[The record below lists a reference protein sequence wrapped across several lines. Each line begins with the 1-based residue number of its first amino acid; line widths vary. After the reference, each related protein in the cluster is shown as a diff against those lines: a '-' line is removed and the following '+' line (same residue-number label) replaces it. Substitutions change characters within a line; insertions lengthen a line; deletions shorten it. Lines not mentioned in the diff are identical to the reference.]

1 MYTSGTTGPPK
12 GVVLSRK
19 AIAADIEPW
28 PTMLLNNFRCTSGRG
43 GAGGGRDALPRNA
56 MGKVL
61 KKELAAWG

>member
-1 MYTSGTTGPPK
+1 MTISGSGSSRSWLATLSPTS
-12 GVVLSRK
+12 SS
-19 AIAADIEPW
+19 
-28 PTMLLNNFRCTSGRG
+28 TMLLNNFRCTSGRG